1 MLTETG
7 PGRGRFAPSPTG
19 PLHIGSLVA
28 ALGSYLDAR
37 SRGQQW
43 LVRME
48 DLDPPREQP
57 GAADSIL
64 EDLERCEL
72 LSDGPVL
79 YQSRRAEAYETALQS
94 LERRGLTFECSCS
107 RRDIAAAGSN
117 GIYPGT
123 CHSGPRHP
131 GAPLALRVRVD
142 DVSVTFEDGFQG
154 TVEQALARD
163 VGDFVLK
170 RRDGLIAYQLAVVVD
185 DAAQGITDVVRGTDL
200 LDSTPRQILLQ
211 RLLSLP
217 TPRYRHLPVVT
228 SPGGVKLSK
237 QTGARPVG
245 AEPPAA
251 ALVRALA
258 YLGQGPPVSLARATP
273 REVLSWGLENWDPT
287 PLHGRRDAGEEPA
300 NALDAA
306 Q

>member
-1 MLTETG
+1 MTKAS

-19 PLHIGSLVA
+19 PLHIESLVA
-28 ALGSYLDAR
+28 ALCSYLDAR
-37 SRGQQW
+37 TRAQQW

-64 EDLERCEL
+64 RDLEHFGL
-72 LSDGPVL
+72 FWDGPVL
-79 YQSRRAEAYETALQS
+79 YQSSRAEAYEDALRA
-94 LERRGLTFECSCS
+94 LARDGLTFDCSCS
-107 RRDIAAAGSN
+107 RRDISTVTAD

-123 CHSGPRHP
+123 CRSGPRRP
-131 GAPLALRVRVD
+131 DAALATRVRVD
-142 DVSVTFEDGFQG
+142 DDPISFEDGLQG
-154 TVEQALARD
+154 TIRQALSHD
-163 VGDFVLK
+163 VGDFLLK
-170 RRDGLIAYQLAVVVD
+170 RRDGLVAYQLAVVVD

-200 LDSTPRQILLQ
+200 LDSTPRQIFLQ

-228 SPGGVKLSK
+228 SPDGSKLSK

-245 AEPPAA
+245 DEAPAA

-258 YLGQGPPVSLARATP
+258 FLGQAPPGALAKATAGD
-273 REVLSWGLENWDPT
+273 VLSWGLENWDPA
-287 PLHGRRDAGEEPA
+287 PLRGRRDAGEEPSR
-300 NALDAA
+300 ALDAA

>member
-1 MLTETG
+1 
-7 PGRGRFAPSPTG
+7 
-19 PLHIGSLVA
+19 
-28 ALGSYLDAR
+28 
-37 SRGQQW
+37 
-43 LVRME
+43 ME

-64 EDLERCEL
+64 EDLERL
-72 LSDGPVL
+72 ALHWDGPVL
-79 YQSRRAEAYETALQS
+79 YQSARADAYETALAS
-94 LERRGLTFECSCS
+94 LDRRGLTFECSCS
-107 RRDIAAAGSN
+107 RRDIAAAGTD

-123 CHSGPRHP
+123 CRAGPRRP
-131 GAPLALRVRVD
+131 AAPLAIRVRVSNA
-142 DVSVTFEDGFQG
+142 SVTFEDGFQG
-154 TVEQALARD
+154 TIAQALGRE

-228 SPGGVKLSK
+228 SPGGAKLSK

-245 AEPPAA
+245 AEAPAA

-258 YLGQGPPVSLARATP
+258 YLGQTPPASLAKATAGD
-273 REVLSWGLENWDPT
+273 VLSWGLENWDPA
-287 PLHGRRDAGEEPA
+287 PLYGRRNAGEEPSK
-300 NALDAA
+300 ALDAA